1 MENFIAMN
9 PTALHFGK
17 GVVSD
22 LGSTTRIYGQK
33 VLLVYGKG
41 SVVKNGVYDAV
52 KEQLIAAGAT
62 IFEYSGIRSNPVIDD
77 VDAAAKLG
85 RDNKIDVIVAVG
97 GGSVIDS
104 AKFISLAIPLQN
116 KAWDI
121 LEYKVKPRAAVPLIA
136 VLTLAAT
143 GTEMNGFAVV
153 QNNETKQKPGYY
165 SPFIYPR
172 HSFLDPAYT
181 ISVPADYTAF
191 GIVDLVAH
199 CLEGYFGKGDAPL
212 SDLFAVAV
220 MSEAMVAGPRLMK
233 DPGNYDLR
241 ARIMYAATCALNGLI
256 LYGKPGGDWG
266 THGLGH
272 TLSVLY
278 DVPHGASLSIAFPA
292 WMKLYSQIDAQKVAV
307 LGLSLFGTHTAE
319 EAIAGFENFFRSLNC
334 PVRLADINIGQ
345 EKRQEFV
352 ENLKVNKVSGGNLKL
367 SETEYGKLFDLM
379 LG

>member
-1 MENFIAMN
+1 MENFVAMN

-17 GVVSD
+17 GVISD
-22 LGSTTRIYGQK
+22 LGATTKIYGQK

-41 SVVKNGVYDAV
+41 SVVKNGIYAAV
-52 KEQLIAAGAT
+52 IDQLKGVGAT
-62 IFEYSGIRSNPVIDD
+62 IFEYSGIKSNPIIDD

-85 RDNKIDVIVAVG
+85 RDNNVDVIVAVG

-104 AKFISLAIPLQN
+104 AKFISLAIPIQN

-121 LEYKVKPRAAVPLIA
+121 LEYKVKPRIAVPLIA

-191 GIVDLVAH
+191 GIVDLIAH
-199 CLEGYFGKGDAPL
+199 CLEGYFGKGEAPL
-212 SDLFAVAV
+212 SDLFAVAI
-220 MSEAMVAGPRLMK
+220 MSEAMVCGPRLMK
-233 DPGNYDLR
+233 ALDNYDLR
-241 ARIMYAATCALNGLI
+241 ARIMYAATNALNGLI
-256 LYGKPGGDWG
+256 MYGKAGGDWG

-292 WMKLYSQIDAQKVAV
+292 WMKLYAESDSQKVAV
-307 LGLSLFGTHTAE
+307 LGLSLFGTQTAE
-319 EAIAGFENFFRSLNC
+319 EAIAGFERFFRSLNS
-334 PVRLADINIGQ
+334 PVRLADINIGK
-345 EKRQEFV
+345 EKRQEFIN
-352 ENLKVNKVSGGNLKL
+352 NLSVNKVTGGNLKL
-367 SETEYGKLFDLM
+367 TEVEYGRLFDLM
-379 LG
+379 L

>member
-1 MENFIAMN
+1 MENFVAMN

-17 GVVSD
+17 GVIED
-22 LGSTTRIYGQK
+22 LGATTKIYGSK
-33 VLLVYGKG
+33 ILLVYGKG
-41 SVVKNGVYDAV
+41 SVVKNGVYKAV
-52 KEQLIAAGAT
+52 MDQLATAGAT
-62 IFEYSGIRSNPVIDD
+62 VIEYSGIKSNPVIDD

-85 RDNKIDVIVAVG
+85 RDNHVDMIVAVG

-104 AKFISLAIPLQN
+104 AKFISLAIPIQN

-121 LEYKVKPRAAVPLIA
+121 LEYKVKPRIAIPLIA

-191 GIVDLVAH
+191 GIVDLIAH
-199 CLEGYFGKGDAPL
+199 CLEGYFGKGEAPL
-212 SDLFAVAV
+212 SDLFAVAI
-220 MSEAMVAGPRLMK
+220 MSEAMECGPRLMK
-233 DPGNYDLR
+233 ALDNYDLR
-241 ARIMYAATCALNGLI
+241 ARIMYAATNALNGLI
-256 LYGKPGGDWG
+256 MYGKPGGDWG

-292 WMKLYSQIDAQKVAV
+292 WMKLYSETDPRKVAV
-307 LGLSLFGTHTAE
+307 LGMSLFGTHTPD
-319 EAIAGFENFFRSLNC
+319 EAIAGFENFFRSLKS
-334 PVRLADINIGQ
+334 PVRLADINIGPD
-345 EKRQEFV
+345 KRQEFIN
-352 ENLKVNKVSGGNLKL
+352 NLAVNKVTGGNLKL
-367 SETEYGKLFDLM
+367 TEVEYGRLFDLM
-379 LG
+379 L

>member
-1 MENFIAMN
+1 MENFVAMN

-17 GVVSD
+17 GVISD
-22 LGSTTRIYGQK
+22 LGATTKIYGQK

-41 SVVKNGVYDAV
+41 SVVKNGIYATVVD
-52 KEQLIAAGAT
+52 QLKGAGAT
-62 IFEYSGIRSNPVIDD
+62 VFEYSGIKSNPIIDD

-85 RDNKIDVIVAVG
+85 RDNNVDVIVAVG

-104 AKFISLAIPLQN
+104 AKFISLAIPIQN

-121 LEYKVKPRAAVPLIA
+121 LEYKVKPRVAVPLIA

-191 GIVDLVAH
+191 GIVDLIAH
-199 CLEGYFGKGDAPL
+199 CLEGYFGKGEAPL
-212 SDLFAVAV
+212 SDLFAVAI
-220 MSEAMVAGPRLMK
+220 MSEAMVCGPRLMK
-233 DPGNYDLR
+233 ALDNYDLR
-241 ARIMYAATCALNGLI
+241 ARIMYAATNALNGLI
-256 LYGKPGGDWG
+256 MYGKPGGDWG

-292 WMKLYSQIDAQKVAV
+292 WMKLYSESDSEKVAV
-307 LGLSLFGTHTAE
+307 LGLSLFGTQTAE
-319 EAIAGFENFFRSLNC
+319 EAIAGFERFFRSLNS
-334 PVRLADINIGQ
+334 PVRLSDINIGKD
-345 EKRQEFV
+345 KRQEFIN
-352 ENLKVNKVSGGNLKL
+352 NLSVNKVTGGNLKL
-367 SETEYGKLFDLM
+367 TEVEYGRLFDLM
-379 LG
+379 L